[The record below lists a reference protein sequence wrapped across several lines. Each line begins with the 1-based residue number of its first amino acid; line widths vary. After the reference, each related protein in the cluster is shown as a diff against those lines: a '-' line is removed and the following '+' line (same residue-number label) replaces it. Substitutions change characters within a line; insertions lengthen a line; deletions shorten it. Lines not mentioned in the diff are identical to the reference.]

1 MQEEKWHI
9 RKKKG
14 YLKIHVAIDIKTNKE
29 ILAFLEVTDEK
40 SHDGRK
46 VMPRLIEHILKR
58 KDNKDVKIESALGDG
73 SYDSNENFKYLQKKK
88 IKPAAIKVRKNSIV
102 SLKNNRLRNREAKFQ
117 TRDIIKWKKKRRYGQ
132 RWIVETVFSAIKRMF
147 GEYVSATKLENMIK
161 EMNDECVIVP
171 LI

>member
-14 YLKIHVAIDIKTNKE
+14 YLKIPVAVDIKTNKE

-46 VMPRLIEHILKR
+46 VMPRLLEHILKR
-58 KDNKDVKIESALGDG
+58 KDNKDVKIKSTLGDG

-88 IKPAAIKVRKNSIV
+88 IRPAAIKVRNNSIV

-117 TRDIIKWKKKRRYGQ
+117 TRDIIKWKKKRRYGHTQ
-132 RWIVETVFSAIKRMF
+132 KD
-147 GEYVSATKLENMIK
+147 G
-161 EMNDECVIVP
+161 
-171 LI
+171 